1 MSSFAFG
8 TYRVTDT
15 NPLHIEA
22 LKEAFRG
29 GVKVVDTSSNYTDGG
44 AERAIAKAL
53 DSIEEEYRDVEIIS
67 KFGYIQGTNM
77 QLHNQKPFEDVVE
90 YSKDCFHSIAPSF
103 MQDQLTR
110 SLHRLNRNSIA
121 CYLLHNPEYFLHKG
135 LQEGREK
142 EVLLDAMYE
151 RIYKVFVALEKEVQD
166 GRIQSYGISS
176 NSFSKAEDAVD
187 FLPYE
192 PLIQLAHNA
201 ALEAGSKAHHFTT
214 VQFPIN
220 LLEQE
225 GLKCAAWAKE
235 QGLRVLANRPLNA
248 MQNGLMFR
256 LADYEEPGD
265 YYTNLNEL
273 LEVCDNE
280 QLRAL
285 YNLVEQ
291 LDTTKHK
298 FGWIG
303 DYDMFASTNIIPH
316 IQKTLQELDRSLLEV
331 LIEYIERFLES
342 YRAMVAYEC
351 SKTTRTQLKGL
362 LDGCDKSLQ
371 ECAVSFLEKQKN
383 IDIILVGMRKPSYV
397 ANFIAC

>member
-15 NPLHIEA
+15 NPMHIEA

-29 GVKVVDTSSNYTDGG
+29 GIKVVDTSSNYTDGG

-67 KFGYIQGTNM
+67 KFGYIQGVNM

-103 MQDQLTR
+103 MRDQLKR
-110 SLHRLNRNSIA
+110 SLHRLNRNKIE
-121 CYLLHNPEYFLHKG
+121 CYLLHNPEYFLYKG
-135 LQEGREK
+135 LSDGKERE
-142 EVLLDAMYE
+142 ELLDEMYE
-151 RIYKVFVALEKEVQD
+151 RIYKVFVALEQEVQNAQID
-166 GRIQSYGISS
+166 SYGISS
-176 NSFSKAEDAVD
+176 NSFSKPSDAPD

-192 PLIQLAHNA
+192 PLIQLANNA
-201 ALEAGSKAHHFTT
+201 ALEVGNSQHHFTT
-214 VQFPIN
+214 VQLPIN

-225 GLKCAAWAKE
+225 GLACAAWAKKN
-235 QGLRVLANRPLNA
+235 GLRVLANRPLNA
-248 MQNGLMFR
+248 MHGGRMFR
-256 LADYEEPGD
+256 LADYEEPKE
-265 YYTNLNEL
+265 YYTHLNEL

-280 QLRAL
+280 SLKPL
-285 YNLVEQ
+285 YNLIEQ

-316 IQKTLQELDRSLLEV
+316 IRKTVENLDNSVLEV

-342 YRAMVAYEC
+342 YRAVVAHEC
-351 SKTTRTQLKGL
+351 SKSTRTQLTSVIGDCK
-362 LDGCDKSLQ
+362 DSLQ
-371 ECAVSFLEKQKN
+371 KCAISFLEDQK
-383 IDIILVGMRKPSYV
+383 DVDLILIGMRKPSYV
-397 ANFIAC
+397 ADFIAC